1 MLVRKK
7 PIIVEAWEINPDDMD
22 KPDFVLNAI
31 QRGKIKWVDGVFTIN
46 TLEGRMQAND
56 GDYLIRGVRGEL
68 YACRRSI
75 FNETYEKHIE
85 NFAQILREV
94 S

>member
-7 PIIVEAWEINPDDMD
+7 PIIVEAWEINPDDND
-22 KPDFVLNAI
+22 KPNFVLHGLN
-31 QRGKIKWVDGVFTIN
+31 RGKIKWVDGVFTIN

-56 GDYLIRGVRGEL
+56 GDYLIKGVRGEL

-75 FNETYEKHIE
+75 FNETYEKYSE
-85 NFAQILREV
+85 NFTEILRSV
-94 S
+94 T